1 MRKSE
6 TDELEYSGFLRRAN
20 SCEIV
25 RIFNGAGG
33 RRVKRAKR
41 IRIEWNNVSLA
52 VDVAVCS
59 HFAHYHSLAHLL
71 EVRDGGKGERGS
83 RRFEDYF

>member
-1 MRKSE
+1 M
-6 TDELEYSGFLRRAN
+6 
-20 SCEIV
+20 
-25 RIFNGAGG
+25 
-33 RRVKRAKR
+33 KRAKR